1 MKLYNHELEAFITF
15 LYKLKIVDYRSRMR
29 TRFIKLLAD
38 YFNRFKEDYIELIRE
53 HARLDEEGNPEIIE
67 EDGVEKYD
75 IVDRAAFA
83 KAYQELAEEEII
95 IEETEERKKMLL
107 SVKESVLNCG
117 IAFEGEEQFAY
128 DRWCELLEETYG
140 GE

>member
-1 MKLYNHELEAFITF
+1 MKLYNHELEAFIAF

-29 TRFIKLLAD
+29 TRFIKLLAE
-38 YFNRFKEDYIELIRE
+38 YFNRFKEDYMELISE
-53 HARLDEEGNPEIIE
+53 HSRLDGQGNPEIIQ

-75 IVDRAAFA
+75 IIDRAAFA
-83 KAYQELAEEEII
+83 KAYQELFEEEII

-107 SVKESVLNCG
+107 SVRDSVLNCG

-128 DRWCELLEETYG
+128 DRWCELLEEAYG